1 MGISTAPGGYHAC
14 MEKIFGDLQFVVVY
28 IDDILVFS
36 HSAER
41 HLEHFHVVSERLGKY
56 HVTFNGK
63 KCHILR
69 DSVDYLGVILTAQC
83 IQPQAK
89 KIQAIQRIAVPMN
102 RKELR
107 LFLGMIN
114 YNRDMVPNK
123 TTLSAPLN
131 RFKNSKVP
139 FTWLQRDTDAFNAIK
154 KVFAKAVLL
163 AFPDFEKP
171 FLVFADASGKQV
183 GGIIMQQIYILACY
197 SRILSKHQINYKTMK
212 QDLLSIVSL
221 FREHRTMLL
230 VHTVHKTLIYPTETS
245 LRIKRWKLLLSE
257 YRLSLR
263 YIKGAKN
270 IGADAFSRMKFEVE
284 QQQSLNDEIYATSE
298 EPERAM
304 HGPVIRDHQT
314 RIL

>member
-1 MGISTAPGGYHAC
+1 MGISTASGGYQPC

-36 HSAER
+36 YSAER
-41 HLEHFHVVSERLGKY
+41 HLEHFQVVSERLGKY

-69 DSVDYLGVILTAQC
+69 DSVDYLGITLTVQG

-89 KIQAIQRIAVPMN
+89 KIHAIQQIAVPKN

-123 TTLSAPLN
+123 TTLCAPLN

-139 FTWLQRDTDAFNAIK
+139 FTWLQRDTDAFNAIE

-171 FLVFADASGKQV
+171 FHVYADASGKQL
-183 GGIIMQQIYILACY
+183 GDIIMQQIYILACY
-197 SRILSKHQINYKTMK
+197 SRTLSKHQINYKTME

-221 FREHRTMLL
+221 FREYRTMLL
-230 VHTVHKTLIYPTETS
+230 GSTL
-245 LRIKRWKLLLSE
+245 
-257 YRLSLR
+257 
-263 YIKGAKN
+263 
-270 IGADAFSRMKFEVE
+270 
-284 QQQSLNDEIYATSE
+284 
-298 EPERAM
+298 
-304 HGPVIRDHQT
+304 
-314 RIL
+314 